1 MCTFSTSQLKKVGGR
16 EEKQTTDENT
26 PQKVNYMKIKGDSSQ
41 KLPTDMRKSQ
51 ETFLKTKESLKKRHG
66 F

>member
-1 MCTFSTSQLKKVGGR
+1 
-16 EEKQTTDENT
+16 
-26 PQKVNYMKIKGDSSQ
+26 MKIKGDSSQ